1 MRTIVLLS
9 VLAAGLLAGCAT
21 TDDPTGETADRQ
33 TPRAADASPV
43 PTVDETPDEP
53 AGERFAHTFDEPVT
67 WEDGGFSVEISEL
80 VVMDRERM
88 LDESPTTPL
97 NDSTSTVLALNMSA
111 RNDSDAVASWYPYQG
126 EMILGDEQVD
136 AHVGFSDAVGD
147 SGWQPGTERAGAVVW
162 EFRSTFDDVVGAGE
176 ARYLIRHASHSED
189 YSELSADAD
198 ITLTWP
204 AP

>member
-1 MRTIVLLS
+1 MRMIAMLATLS
-9 VLAAGLLAGCAT
+9 VLLLAGCAT
-21 TDDPTGETADRQ
+21 TDDPTGEDADRQ
-33 TPRAADASPV
+33 TPRAADASPG
-43 PTVDETPDEP
+43 PTATETPAEP
-53 AGERFAHTFDEPVT
+53 AGDRFAHTFDEPVT
-67 WEDGGFSVEISEL
+67 WEDSGFSVEINEL

-97 NDSTSTVLALNMSA
+97 DDSTSTVLALNMSA

-136 AHVGFSDAVGD
+136 AHVGFSDQVGD

-176 ARYLIRHASHSED
+176 ARYLISNAVASED